1 MLLQDWH
8 PQCPH
13 LPSGSQS
20 FFRARH
26 MGALIRRFLPL
37 YLTVVALGNSKRS
50 TEALQPACATPSPVS
65 TLEVEAEPDSTLCSW
80 HLLISSLCYRIK
92 ESPGVTEIRPR

>member
-1 MLLQDWH
+1 
-8 PQCPH
+8 
-13 LPSGSQS
+13 
-20 FFRARH
+20 